1 MRKYKQQVIHSDYKI
16 MALDDDQGIL
26 DTLKIILGQN
36 GLIVDTFQD
45 PIEAI
50 ERLKLEHYDLLLL
63 DFLMDKMNGN
73 QVVSNIRMFDKNL
86 YILLLTGHKDLV
98 PPLQTLKE
106 LDIQGY
112 CEKSDNLYQ
121 LILLVESALKAVDQ
135 MRLISQIN
143 DELSEKNEELEQAY
157 LDIVKVLRQTVEAKD
172 PYTRGHSDRVSAFSV
187 LLGKQLDL
195 SENDLETL
203 RVGGLFHDIGKIGIP
218 DKVLTK
224 NERLTD
230 KEFSQIMKHPS
241 IGAQILGNTK
251 VFQDIIPIVKHHHER
266 FDGKGYPSKLSGD
279 KIPYLVRIVTIC
291 DAFDAMTSNRSYR
304 KALPMKTVISE
315 IEKCKG
321 TQFDPEIANAFLKI
335 IDSDEVKSIQEEFKF
350 TSHE

>member
-1 MRKYKQQVIHSDYKI
+1 MHFIIKICYTNSIRNEIQKRDNIH
-16 MALDDDQGIL
+16 
-26 DTLKIILGQN
+26 
-36 GLIVDTFQD
+36 VD
-45 PIEAI
+45 
-50 ERLKLEHYDLLLL
+50 
-63 DFLMDKMNGN
+63 
-73 QVVSNIRMFDKNL
+73 
-86 YILLLTGHKDLV
+86 
-98 PPLQTLKE
+98 
-106 LDIQGY
+106 
-112 CEKSDNLYQ
+112 
-121 LILLVESALKAVDQ
+121 ESAFAQNIDNS
-135 MRLISQIN
+135 IA
-143 DELSEKNEELEQAY
+143 EKNEELEQAY

-350 TSHE
+350 TSYE

>member
-1 MRKYKQQVIHSDYKI
+1 MQS
-16 MALDDDQGIL
+16 
-26 DTLKIILGQN
+26 
-36 GLIVDTFQD
+36 
-45 PIEAI
+45 
-50 ERLKLEHYDLLLL
+50 
-63 DFLMDKMNGN
+63 
-73 QVVSNIRMFDKNL
+73 
-86 YILLLTGHKDLV
+86 
-98 PPLQTLKE
+98 
-106 LDIQGY
+106 
-112 CEKSDNLYQ
+112 
-121 LILLVESALKAVDQ
+121 
-135 MRLISQIN
+135 
-143 DELSEKNEELEQAY
+143 
-157 LDIVKVLRQTVEAKD
+157 
-172 PYTRGHSDRVSAFSV
+172 
-187 LLGKQLDL
+187 L

-291 DAFDAMTSNRSYR
+291 DAFDAM
-304 KALPMKTVISE
+304 KTVISE